1 MALRR
6 AKADY
11 KSLDWAAGQP
21 PSSVF
26 DTSGQVMAGNDATKS
41 LRLRWLN
48 ARNRMLADPAFQRF
62 AMRNIL
68 LRGTARRHA
77 NSMFAVISGFVQT
90 KVLTATVDAGVI
102 RRLSA
107 GPASTAELAAGAG
120 LGMEAMQRLLGAA
133 AAIDLVELAVPDLWV
148 LGQRGAALST
158 NQGALAMIEH
168 HKLFYDDLADP
179 IALLKGGRGQSRL
192 ARFWTYAPAAG
203 RGEPAAADAA
213 SWQGG
218 GSDGGSVAPYSALM
232 AASQPMVAEQVIDA
246 YRFDRHQC
254 LMDVGGGH
262 GAFLAE
268 VAQRHP
274 RLAMKLFDLPAVVE
288 GARAKLGSSGLS
300 HVALHGGSF
309 RDDPLPQ
316 GADVISLVRI
326 CHDHDDDVVRA
337 LLKKAHAALPAG
349 GRLLIAE
356 PMAGT
361 PGAEAKGDAYFGLYL
376 WAMGSGRPRT
386 PADYVGL
393 LAEAGFANAR
403 EVPTALPMVTKLV
416 VAER

>member
-1 MALRR
+1 
-6 AKADY
+6 
-11 KSLDWAAGQP
+11 
-21 PSSVF
+21 
-26 DTSGQVMAGNDATKS
+26 MAGNDQKGWGLAQWK
-41 LRLRWLN
+41 LRWLN
-48 ARNRMLADPAFQRF
+48 GRNRVLADPAFQRF
-62 AMRNIL
+62 AMRNPL
-68 LRGTARRHA
+68 FRRTARHHA
-77 NSMFAVISGFVQT
+77 NTMFAVISGFVHT

-102 RRLSA
+102 RSLA
-107 GPASTAELAAGAG
+107 EAPATTAELAQAAG
-120 LGMEAMQRLLGAA
+120 LPLDAMQRLLGAA
-133 AAIDLVELAVPDLWV
+133 GAIDLVELAAADLWV
-148 LGQRGAALST
+148 LGQRGAALSS

-179 IALLKGGRGQSRL
+179 IALLKGGRGQGRL
-192 ARFWTYAPAAG
+192 AQFWTYAPAAG
-203 RGEPAAADAA
+203 RGLPASADPA
-213 SWQGG
+213 SWQDHG
-218 GSDGGSVAPYSALM
+218 DGGVTPYSLLM
-232 AASQPMVAEQVIDA
+232 AASQPMVAQQVIDA

-274 RLAMKLFDLPAVVE
+274 RLAMKLCDLPAVVE
-288 GARAKLGSSGLS
+288 GAKSKLAARGLS
-300 HVALHGGSF
+300 HIALHGGSF

-326 CHDHDDDVVRA
+326 CHDHDDDVVRM
-337 LLKKAHAALPAG
+337 LLKKAHAALPVG

-361 PGAEAKGDAYFGLYL
+361 PGAEAMGDAYFGLYL

-386 PADYVGL
+386 PDAYMSL
-393 LAEAGFANAR
+393 LAEAGFGSAR
-403 EVPTALPMVTKLV
+403 DVPTALPMVTRLI

>member
-1 MALRR
+1 MAHE
-6 AKADY
+6 
-11 KSLDWAAGQP
+11 P
-21 PSSVF
+21 
-26 DTSGQVMAGNDATKS
+26 ATTGWK
-41 LRLRWLN
+41 LRWLN
-48 ARNRMLADPAFQRF
+48 ARNRVLANPAFQRF
-62 AMRNIL
+62 AMRNPL
-68 LRGTARRHA
+68 MRRTARYHA
-77 NSMFAVISGFVQT
+77 NAMFAVITGFVQT
-90 KVLTATVDAGVI
+90 KALTAAVDAGIV
-102 RRLSA
+102 RRLGD
-107 GPASTAELAAGAG
+107 GPATTAELAQGAG
-120 LGMEAMQRLLGAA
+120 LGLEAMQRLLGAA
-133 AAIDLVELAVPDLWV
+133 RAIDLVELAAPDLWV

-179 IALLKGGRGQSRL
+179 LGMLRGGRGQGKL
-192 ARFWTYAPAAG
+192 AAFWTYAPAAG
-203 RGEPAAADAA
+203 QGQPATADAA
-213 SWQGG
+213 SWQG
-218 GSDGGSVAPYSALM
+218 DGDGAVAPYSALM
-232 AASQPMVAEQVIDA
+232 AASQPMVAEQVLDA
-246 YRFDRHQC
+246 YDFGRHQC

-274 RLAMKLFDLPAVVE
+274 RLSLKLFDLPAVVA
-288 GARAKLGSSGLS
+288 GAKAKLAARGLS

-326 CHDHDDDVVRA
+326 CHDHDDAVVRS
-337 LLKKAHAALPAG
+337 LLKKAHAALPPG

-361 PGAEAKGDAYFGLYL
+361 PGAEVMGDAYFGLYL

-386 PADYVGL
+386 VADYLAL
-393 LAEAGFANAR
+393 LAEAGFGNAR
-403 EVPTALPMVTKLV
+403 EVGTALPMVTRLI